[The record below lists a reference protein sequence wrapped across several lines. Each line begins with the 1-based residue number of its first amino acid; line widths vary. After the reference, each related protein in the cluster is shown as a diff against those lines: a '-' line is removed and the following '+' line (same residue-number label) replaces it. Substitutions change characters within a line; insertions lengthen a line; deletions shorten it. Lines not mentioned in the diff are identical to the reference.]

1 MTCNHDC
8 FHCPHPDCICDEET
22 PAEIGAAELRDKEA
36 QGKPK
41 RKRTDRDRARNRQYY
56 QDHRE
61 KYIAYYRA
69 YHQRN
74 KDRIK
79 AYKADYYQR
88 NRDRILAQQKEYQR
102 ANADKVKARNKERYR
117 KKREAAQMQAGTA
130 SDRNDHNDSISPPA
144 ALVKSGEGRNT

>member
-1 MTCNHDC
+1 MCNHDC

-41 RKRTDRDRARNRQYY
+41 RKLSEKSRERNSQYY

-61 KYIAYYRA
+61 RYLAYYRV
-69 YHQRN
+69 YYRTH
-74 KDRIK
+74 KEKTK

-88 NRDRILAQQKEYQR
+88 NKARILAQQKEYQK
-102 ANADKVKARNKERYR
+102 ANADKIKARDKERYR
-117 KKREAAQMQAGTA
+117 KKKEAAQMQAGTA
-130 SDRNDHNDSISPPA
+130 PDRNDHNDSISPPA
-144 ALVKSGEGRNT
+144 ALVKGGEGRNI